1 MKLFD
6 TRTLNQNERFQR
18 ALILVIPIS
27 IVIGILYALVQRL
40 LFSMEISVIFIM
52 IGYLIANV
60 ILRVGRGAQP
70 RFRYLAVICYILVI
84 LIGDVL
90 IPSLLQGSDFLINIR
105 WYVASLLSG
114 FNGLISLLFRAIGG
128 VIAYNQAI

>member
-18 ALILVIPIS
+18 ALILALPIS
-27 IVIGILYALVQRL
+27 IIIGVLYALIQRV
-40 LFSMEISVIFIM
+40 LFSMEISIVFIL
-52 IGYLIANV
+52 IGYLIANI
-60 ILRVGRGAQP
+60 ILRIGRGAQP

-84 LIGDVL
+84 VIGDVL
-90 IPSLLQGSDFLINIR
+90 LPSLIQGSDFFVNIR
-105 WYVASLLSG
+105 WYIASLLSG
-114 FNGLISLLFRAIGG
+114 FNGLISLLFRVIGG